1 VNNKCLHNE
10 KLSITLFFLTLI
22 IYSLV
27 YMTKNCYSAAMVL
40 LVDEGILTKTQTGA
54 ISAAFYLVYAL
65 FQIIGGIAADKYSPF
80 KLIFIGLFGSM
91 LCNIAILFA
100 DSYGSMLAIWALNGA
115 VQFGVWPGVFRIMA
129 SVLSPVHRR
138 DAIFYSMFG
147 GTAGTVM
154 SFVVAGFTSTWK
166 TNFVVASVVLFI
178 CSVTWLFSSSY
189 FVKNLDDEDNHSHG
203 VTHLPEPAK
212 AIASQP
218 QKKIPLFWKSG
229 LLIMFLP
236 LIITSMFSVGIQAVV
251 PTMINESYDK
261 VSPSVASFLGVFPVI
276 VGVFGKFTIQAIYKK
291 KIYNESMT
299 LFINLSIIL
308 IPLLVMSFIGKISY
322 WVILAMLSLIVAIAN
337 GCTVITATYIPLRFS
352 PYGCTS
358 TVSGIINGMASLGI
372 VCSNFLSP
380 RFADMFG
387 GWFEVVLVWIA
398 FAAVAA
404 IVYFA
409 AYIPWKKFI
418 SQ

>member
-1 VNNKCLHNE
+1 
-10 KLSITLFFLTLI
+10 
-22 IYSLV
+22 
-27 YMTKNCYSAAMVL
+27 MVL

-54 ISAAFYLVYAL
+54 ISAAFYLIYAP
-65 FQIIGGIAADKYSPF
+65 FQIVGGVAADKYSPF
-80 KLIFIGLFGSM
+80 NLILIGLIGSAI
-91 LCNIAILFA
+91 CNFLILFA
-100 DSYGSMLAIWALNGA
+100 DSYRAMLAIWALNGA
-115 VQFGVWPGVFRIMA
+115 VQFGVWPGVFRIMS

-154 SFVVAGFTSTWK
+154 SFVVADFTGTWK
-166 TNFVVASVVLFI
+166 TNFVVASVVLFL
-178 CSVTWLFSSSY
+178 CSFIWLFTSSY
-189 FVKNLDDEDNHSHG
+189 FVKNLDDEEAHSHG
-203 VTHLPEPAK
+203 VTHLPEPKESGATH
-212 AIASQP
+212 SQG
-218 QKKIPLFWKSG
+218 KLSLFWKSG
-229 LLIMFLP
+229 LVIMLLL

-261 VSPSVASFLGVFPVI
+261 VSPSIASFLGVFPVI

-291 KIYNESMT
+291 KIHNESMT
-299 LFINLSIIL
+299 LFINMTIIL
-308 IPLLVMSFIGKISY
+308 IPLFVMSFIGKISY

-337 GCTVITATYIPLRFS
+337 GCTIITSTYIPLRFS
-352 PYGCTS
+352 SYGCTS

-398 FAAVAA
+398 FSAVAA

-418 SQ
+418 RQ